1 MPKKTVQSF
10 SVEWLQILDENG
22 NCDEALRPPLSHE
35 DINKLYGTSLLI
47 SENTYLELED
57 KSRYHIRVIDRVTVK
72 GKQER
77 VLMYEV
83 FDADPEELREA
94 KRLTSERLDEAAT
107 LFHAGE
113 IERAEALFRGLLE
126 ESPNDTVVQ
135 LYLKR
140 CDHFKTYMGQEG
152 APV

>member
-1 MPKKTVQSF
+1 MISDAVNLASR
-10 SVEWLQILDENG
+10 VEDL
-22 NCDEALRPPLSHE
+22 
-35 DINKLYGTSLLI
+35 NKLYGTSLLI

-57 KSRYHIRVIDRVTVK
+57 RSRYDIRVIDRVTVK

-83 FDADPEELREA
+83 FDADPEELRAA
-94 KRLTSERLDEAAT
+94 KRATSELLDDAAT

-113 IERAEALFRGLLE
+113 IERAEVMFRSLLQ
-126 ESPNDTVVQ
+126 ESPNDTVAQ

-140 CDHFKTYMGQEG
+140 CDHAKKYDEREG